1 MTLITGVL
9 AIVGSVVTK
18 VLGKTAAAAVSSIR
32 GVEPRLESEVGGF
45 RLPCPHT
52 IVFTGTISV
61 SGGSGEVAFRFVHVD
76 AVGGASSNTSQ
87 FNTCLIGRGA
97 GSAPVRHEWTPT
109 IHQGDVF
116 RTAAIEVLDPV
127 STRSNDVMVTGVC
140 DSTLPEGPPT
150 PPPDVRLQAGWL
162 RKIDGELTGGSKRPR
177 SRRSR

>member
-1 MTLITGVL
+1 MADDDEDSKPWWKHPGVIAALITGVL

-18 VLGKTAAAAVSSIR
+18 VLDSNGGGGGSSIR
-32 GVEPRLESEVGGF
+32 GVEARLESEVGGF

-76 AVGGASSNTSQ
+76 AVGGTEQREPVQRVS
-87 FNTCLIGRGA
+87 FDGA

-109 IHQGDVF
+109 IPQGDVF

-127 STRSNDVMVTGVC
+127 STRSNDVMVAGVC

-150 PPPDVRLQAGWL
+150 PPPDVQPPAG
-162 RKIDGELTGGSKRPR
+162 
-177 SRRSR
+177 